1 MKKLLM
7 TNEELQTAINE
18 LTAVRQTREQTEAL
32 HSLLKIQVE
41 RAKAF
46 TYDPDDWIEPEKEET
61 P

>member
-1 MKKLLM
+1 MKKFLM

-18 LTAVRQTREQTEAL
+18 LTAARQTREQTEAL

-46 TYDPDDWIEPEKEET
+46 EDDSDDLIEPEKTET